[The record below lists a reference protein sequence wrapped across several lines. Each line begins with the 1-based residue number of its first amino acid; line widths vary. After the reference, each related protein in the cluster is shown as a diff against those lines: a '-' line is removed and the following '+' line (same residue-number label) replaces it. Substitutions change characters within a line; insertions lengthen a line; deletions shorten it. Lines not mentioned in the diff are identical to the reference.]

1 MAMSVTRRKR
11 IIAVIFIVSLLI
23 ALFWHRKNVWE
34 TSDGR
39 EVGENSFS
47 RFDWSNIPEAK
58 LSTTS
63 LPTKMY
69 SVIELEEEEETMEAA
84 QDRDEGTEQDASKM
98 KAEKNEI
105 EENFTDKVRTD
116 NKRNEIGRTR
126 GDKRER
132 KTIEIEEKIASY
144 EQGAKDKV
152 YKRNKSARV
161 KTEMRNIEVENQTR
175 DEFKRVTK
183 NKDQEFK
190 EGKKRTQEKKIE
202 NMTKDN
208 RKVSLVTLAPGFK
221 TLVTTTNRVTRS
233 RTIQNSRTAKNNW
246 INKLTGLLHL
256 RKRTGNTIFSGT
268 NATQE
273 TSCKIPE
280 LDPFHPHILPLQRE
294 VSTDLREICR
304 SMYPYTPVFKVVDN
318 KLVLENN
325 IKEAD
330 IVKSSIKLREIK
342 RLNDE
347 DFKYMKERNPFSG
360 LPNLYQSNDIGQSDF
375 FRLEYKINER
385 HASDLYAR
393 VSPKLNIVERQTKI
407 AKEFQ
412 EKGLP
417 LNVLVIGFDSVS
429 RANFVRKLPRVKS
442 FLETELNTYFMKGMS
457 IVGDATTPILTAMFT
472 GKDETSLPEG
482 RTSFGGSPID
492 NWPWIMKYYER
503 QGYITLYAEDDPSV
517 SAFNLRLEGFSKSPT
532 HHYMRPFWLSLEM
545 ENERDEPGRCSKSE
559 SMVNHTLKY
568 IKSFFDVYP
577 TSKKFAFGFH
587 SYLAHAHPNNLRLA
601 EDDLM
606 WFLRTFVD
614 NGYLKD
620 TMLIIMGDHGSRNGE
635 YRETIQGKLEERLPW
650 FSISLPSNFHRRF
663 PTLTANLQNNEA
675 IITSSFDVHT
685 TLHHI
690 LTYPSLPSGEQT
702 QSLFQ
707 KLSRNRTCKDAGIAE
722 HWCPCFEWSPMDV
735 NSKHVQ
741 SIAVSTVKLI
751 NSKLSQFPLLN
762 RSCHKVSLKTV
773 LHAITLQPNRKVQTF
788 HSTDQDGDRRVN
800 YGGRAPDLLR
810 YQIIFTTEPNQAKY
824 EVTAHVHS
832 SKVTVNPA
840 ISRLNRYNDQPACIA
855 KQYPHARKFCLCRT

>member
-1 MAMSVTRRKR
+1 MNVTRRKR
-11 IIAVIFIVSLLI
+11 IIAVIFAVSLLTV
-23 ALFWHRKNVWE
+23 LFFHRKSVWE
-34 TSDGR
+34 TSDGS

-47 RFDWSNIPEAK
+47 RFDWSNTAEAK
-58 LSTTS
+58 LPTTS

-69 SVIELEEEEETMEAA
+69 SVIELEEEETVEVAE
-84 QDRDEGTEQDASKM
+84 DRYEGTEQDASKM
-98 KAEKNEI
+98 KAKRSGI
-105 EENFTDKVRTD
+105 EERFRDKVRTE
-116 NKRNEIGRTR
+116 RSEIGRTR
-126 GDKRER
+126 GDEKEQ
-132 KTIEIEEKIASY
+132 KTVEIEEKIASY
-144 EQGAKDKV
+144 EQETKDKV
-152 YKRNKSARV
+152 YKRNKGDGV
-161 KTEMRNIEVENQTR
+161 ETEMRNIEDEKQTR
-175 DEFKRVTK
+175 EFKRVIK
-183 NKDQEFK
+183 NKGQQFK
-190 EGKKRTQEKKIE
+190 EGEKFMRGKKRKDI
-202 NMTKDN
+202 TKDN
-208 RKVSLVTLAPGFK
+208 RQVRLVTLAPSFK
-221 TLVTTTNRVTRS
+221 TLGTTTNGVTS
-233 RTIQNSRTAKNNW
+233 STTIQNSRTTENKW
-246 INKLTGLLHL
+246 INKLTRLVLHP
-256 RKRTGNTIFSGT
+256 RKRTENTVFPGI

-280 LDPFHPHILPLQRE
+280 LDPFHPHILALQRE
-294 VSTDLREICR
+294 VSTDLGEICR
-304 SMYPYTPVFKVVDN
+304 SMYPYTPVFKVVNN

-325 IKEAD
+325 VKEED
-330 IVKSSIKLREIK
+330 IVKSSIKLREIQ

-347 DFKYMKERNPFSG
+347 DFQYMKERNPFSG

-375 FRLEYKINER
+375 FRLEYKVNER

-393 VSPKLNIVERQTKI
+393 VSPKLDVMKRQTKI

-417 LNVLVIGFDSVS
+417 LNVLIIGFDSVS

-472 GKDETSLPEG
+472 GKDETVLPEG
-482 RTSFGGSPID
+482 RTSFGGRPID

-503 QGYITLYAEDDPSV
+503 QGYMTLYAEDDPSV

-606 WFLRTFVD
+606 WFLRTFVN

-635 YRETIQGKLEERLPW
+635 YRQTIQGKLEERLPW
-650 FSISLPSNFHRRF
+650 FSISLPSKFYRRF
-663 PTLTANLQNNEA
+663 PNLTSNLQNNQA
-675 IITSSFDVHT
+675 IITSSFDVHA

-690 LTYPSLPSGEQT
+690 LTYPSPPSGEQT

-722 HWCPCFEWSPMDV
+722 HWCPCFEWLPIDV

-751 NSKLSQFPLLN
+751 NTKLSQFPLLN

-788 HSTDQDGDRRVN
+788 HSTDQDGDRHVN
-800 YGGRAPDLLR
+800 YGGRTPDLLR

-832 SKVTVNPA
+832 NKVTVKPE